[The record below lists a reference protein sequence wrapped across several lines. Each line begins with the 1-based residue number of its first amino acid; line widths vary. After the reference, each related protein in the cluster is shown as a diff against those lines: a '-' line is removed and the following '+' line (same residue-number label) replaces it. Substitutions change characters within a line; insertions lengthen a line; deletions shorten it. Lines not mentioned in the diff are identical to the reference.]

1 MDLRHPP
8 CLIMYERCSIDIK
21 IGLKRALT
29 CNKQD
34 VTRLSK
40 LNHRNNTTTPL
51 FLVSVMLLASISPIA
66 LANSSSSNNTT
77 NISAGNL
84 EDYDPLTEGN
94 RYLFTNDTAPIYSA
108 TSHLKKQWIEEG
120 YPNLVLPFS
129 QSYSNLKT
137 STRNCTNAWS
147 QGDTDTVPTASGSI
161 DATVQK
167 ISSNAAIFVENGK
180 ILSAT
185 TLNDITS
192 TFESTIYPTDTTY
205 FGSMPDVDNNCQ
217 LEIIIL
223 GIDGAGA
230 TGGYFAPGISSQR
243 ESVFIDVDDMSWRNT
258 ILAHELQHLLH
269 NARDPYEN
277 LWIDEGAAD
286 MAAYLCFGVTTTLAG
301 HANEWSQNSN
311 MSLRWWNQ
319 RIADYGAGFMFLM
332 YLADKLGGG
341 SAISSLVADTA
352 TGGAGIENLAA
363 NPQPGSISIGTTMSE
378 IYANFSAAV
387 TLDSQQGA
395 FGFSN
400 LDLSEACTAAFICK
414 VQKSGYND
422 QWANDWSSDSDA
434 VEGWGMRSY
443 KFSQGSGAPLNLMV
457 SPTQFGFEGIV
468 MSKESSTGTWSM
480 SQLRIDPASGA
491 GTGLV
496 YGFGNETDEVWLIT
510 WYESLVDDCDYNF
523 ASCGITTGSY
533 PEAAITVQAGL
544 ITDPAE
550 VEISAIENFDRD
562 GDNLDDSSRIDL
574 EVTSNAFFEILEVEV
589 NAYVN
594 NTVVDTLTFDITAG
608 NSIATEKSIWFT
620 PPEGGDWTYGV
631 KITDVTG
638 IVVDQAFALPVNV
651 ANMEPV
657 ASGSMATNITQTWLP
672 IAMYGSG
679 YDTWGFSQVNGT
691 FSHNETPIA
700 YFWDLGDNTS
710 SGLKNPVHSYLY
722 SGIYTVVLTVR
733 DKGGYFSEPQT
744 WTIVVD
750 DTSVPVPVISVDGI
764 VQDSE
769 LTLMTNQRVQFS
781 ALASQDNVPINE
793 MTFTWDWGD
802 GQIEQG
808 KGLAELGHAWVDGS
822 SDGIIYTLTL
832 TIDDGNQFIDYSI
845 YIRVLNRVPEQ
856 IFQQNLQTFTLTP
869 LEMPLVFEDQDGFI
883 VEYRWIFEEGVNTD
897 GSGMTLTS
905 DFTITESVEMNP
917 IVGWKDPGMK
927 NVTIEVT
934 DDDGNTSIANLQI
947 LVINQRPV
955 AIFSRPSDGDI
966 DTEYVFESL
975 SFDPDGDSSSMQ
987 IIWNISDFEEP
998 IYNVTSVYHT
1008 FTKPGLYRISLIVI
1022 DDKGQSSAE
1031 KSYTI
1036 RIENPLPIPK
1046 LEFRQPSLNG
1056 TSLNYIPS
1064 DEESATTITWQVP
1077 FTEDGG
1083 AFIAPNMPLLFDG
1096 SNSYDS
1102 DPIFENMNSN
1112 NIDDPEWNGITRWI
1126 WDFGDSSP
1134 QVEGLRVWHQ
1144 YQLPGIYEVTLTVV
1158 DGFEAGET
1166 NSTSMLV
1173 CVSRSPEI
1181 ITNDPT
1187 GLEYVIVGDIVN
1199 LEAIVIDIDIIDG
1212 IEAWMDTDINEDS
1225 DGDGNYQNDQ
1235 NRYLSVPATIE
1246 WDLNIAKDG
1255 LDNDGNTMN
1264 DFVWGEQ
1271 VWTLPEYQ
1279 PLIIR
1284 LQVCDGVDVCT
1295 SKQFEITVLGIEDN
1309 EGPLSI
1315 SDLTLKDFVPD
1326 TKSAGLLAL
1335 IATVLLLGWLIMR
1348 QKDEEELDAEERMET
1363 YDVQEVVKEGGLPG
1377 MDQHDPPPQP
1387 KYLTVEERRN
1397 KESGYIRPIRTRR
1410 K

>member
-1 MDLRHPP
+1 MSR
-8 CLIMYERCSIDIK
+8 
-21 IGLKRALT
+21 LKL
-29 CNKQD
+29 
-34 VTRLSK
+34 
-40 LNHRNNTTTPL
+40 RNNTTTPL
-51 FLVSVMLLASISPIA
+51 FLVSVMLLASISPITMA
-66 LANSSSSNNTT
+66 TASSDNNTIE
-77 NISAGNL
+77 ISIGNL
-84 EDYDPLTEGN
+84 EEFDPSTEGKK
-94 RYLFTNDTAPIYSA
+94 YMFTNDSKPVYSA
-108 TSHLKKQWIEEG
+108 TSFLKKQWIDEG
-120 YPNLVLPFS
+120 YPDLVLPFS
-129 QSYSNLKT
+129 QSYMNSKS

-147 QGDTDTVPTASGSI
+147 QGDTDTVPTSSGSI
-161 DATVQK
+161 EATVQK
-167 ISSNAAIFVENGK
+167 ISSNAAIFIENGQ

-185 TLNDITS
+185 TLNDIAS

-217 LEIIIL
+217 LEIVIHA
-223 GIDGAGA
+223 IDGGGGV
-230 TGGYFAPGISSQR
+230 GGYFAPGISSQR
-243 ESVFIDVDDMSWRNT
+243 EAVFVDVDDMSWRNT

-286 MAAYLCFGVTTTLAG
+286 MAAYLCFGVTSALTG
-301 HANEWSQNSN
+301 HANDWAQNSN
-311 MSLRWWNQ
+311 MSVRWWNQ

-341 SAISSLVADTA
+341 NAISNLVADTA

-363 NPQPGSISIGTTMSE
+363 NPQPGSVSIGTTMSE

-387 TLDSQQGA
+387 TLDSPQGA

-400 LDLSEACTAAFICK
+400 LDLSEACTSAFICK
-414 VQKSGYND
+414 AQKSGYND
-422 QWANDWSSDSDA
+422 QWVDDWTSNSDS

-457 SPTQFGFEGIV
+457 SPTQFGFEGVV
-468 MSKESSTGTWSM
+468 MSKESATGTWSM
-480 SQLRIDPASGA
+480 SKLRIDPSSGA

-496 YGFGNETDEVWLIT
+496 YGFGNITDEVWLIT

-550 VEISAIENFDRD
+550 IEISAIENFDRD

-574 EVTSNAFFEILEVEV
+574 EVTSNAFFEILEVEA
-589 NAYVN
+589 NAYLN
-594 NTVVDTLTFDITAG
+594 NTIVDTLTFDVTAG
-608 NSIATEKSIWFT
+608 NNVATEKSIWFT
-620 PPEGGDWTYGV
+620 PPEGGDWTYSV

-638 IVVDQAFALPVNV
+638 VVVDQAFALPENI

-672 IAMYGSG
+672 VAMYGSG
-679 YDTWGFSQVNGT
+679 YDVWGFSQINGT
-691 FSHNETPIA
+691 FSHNDTPIA
-700 YFWDLGDNTS
+700 YFWDLGDNTA
-710 SGLKNPVHSYLY
+710 SGLKNPTHSYLEI
-722 SGIYTVVLTVR
+722 GVYTIILTVKDR
-733 DKGGYFSEPQT
+733 GGYFSEPQS
-744 WTIVVD
+744 WTISVN
-750 DTSVPVPVISVDGI
+750 DTSVPIPIISVDGI

-781 ALASQDNVPINE
+781 ALSSQDNVPIDE
-793 MTFTWDWGD
+793 LTFTWNWGD

-822 SDGIIYTLTL
+822 ADGIIYTLTL

-845 YIRVLNRVPEQ
+845 YIKILNRVPEQ
-856 IFQQNLQTFTLTP
+856 IFEQNLQTFTLTP

-883 VEYRWIFEEGVNTD
+883 VEYRWTFEEGVNTD
-897 GSGMTLTS
+897 GSGMTITS
-905 DFTITESVEMNP
+905 DYSITESIEPNP
-917 IVGWKDPGMK
+917 IIGWKEPGLK
-927 NVTIEVT
+927 NISLEVT
-934 DDDGNTSIANLQI
+934 DDDGNSSIALLQV

-955 AIFSRPSDGDI
+955 AVFARPSDGQV
-966 DTEYVFESL
+966 DTEYIFESL
-975 SFDPDGDSSSMQ
+975 SFDPDGNTSSMQ
-987 IIWNISDFEEP
+987 IIWNLSDFDEP
-998 IYNVTSVYHT
+998 VYNVTSLYHT
-1008 FTKPGLYRISLIVI
+1008 FTKPGLYSISLIVI
-1022 DDKGQSSAE
+1022 DEMGVESAE

-1036 RIENPLPIPK
+1036 RIDNPLPVPK
-1046 LEFRQPSLNG
+1046 LEFRQPSQNG

-1064 DEESATTITWQVP
+1064 NEENDITITWQIP
-1077 FTEDGG
+1077 FTENGG
-1083 AFIAPNMPLLFDG
+1083 AFLAPNMPLLFDG
-1096 SNSYDS
+1096 SSSYDS
-1102 DPIFENMNSN
+1102 DPMFENMNSN
-1112 NIDDPEWNGITRWI
+1112 NRDDPEWNGITRWI
-1126 WDFGDSSP
+1126 WNFGDSSP
-1134 QVEGLRVWHQ
+1134 QVEGEKVWHQ
-1144 YQLPGIYEVTLTVV
+1144 YQLPGVYEVTLTVV

-1173 CVSRSPEI
+1173 YISRSPEI

-1187 GLEYVIVGDIVN
+1187 GLEYVLVGDIVD
-1199 LEAIVIDIDIIDG
+1199 LSAEVIDLDILDG
-1212 IEAWMDTDINEDS
+1212 IDAWMDTDTSIDS
-1225 DGDGNYQNDQ
+1225 DEDGDFGNDRD
-1235 NRYLSVPATIE
+1235 RYLSSSPTVE
-1246 WDLNIAKDG
+1246 WDLNIANDG

-1271 VWTLPEYQ
+1271 VWPLPEYQ
-1279 PLIIR
+1279 PLVII

-1295 SKQFEITVLGIEDN
+1295 TKQFEITVLSIEDDN
-1309 EGPLSI
+1309 GPLSI

-1326 TKSAGLLAL
+1326 AESAGLLAL

-1348 QKDEEELDAEERMET
+1348 QKDEEEMDAEGRMET

-1377 MDQHDPPPQP
+1377 MDQHNPPPQP
-1387 KYLTVEERRN
+1387 KYLTIEERRS

>member
-1 MDLRHPP
+1 M
-8 CLIMYERCSIDIK
+8 
-21 IGLKRALT
+21 
-29 CNKQD
+29 
-34 VTRLSK
+34 RLSI
-40 LNHRNNTTTPL
+40 LNQRNSTTTPL
-51 FLVSVMLLASISPIA
+51 FLVTVMLLASISPIA
-66 LANSSSSNNTT
+66 LANSSEDNSTT
-77 NISAGNL
+77 NLSAGNL
-84 EDYDPLTEGN
+84 EGFDPSTEGKK
-94 RYLFTNDTAPIYSA
+94 YLFTNDTEPVYSA

-129 QSYSNLKT
+129 QSYTNSKS
-137 STRNCTNAWS
+137 STRNCTNEWS
-147 QGDTDTVPTASGSI
+147 QGDTDTVPTSNGNI

-167 ISSNAAIFVENGK
+167 ISSNAAIFLENGK

-185 TLNDITS
+185 TLNDIAS
-192 TFESTIYPTDTTY
+192 TFESTIYPTDTSY

-217 LEIIIL
+217 LEIVIL
-223 GIDGAGA
+223 GIDGGGGI
-230 TGGYFAPGISSQR
+230 GGYFAPGISSQR
-243 ESVFIDVDDMSWRNT
+243 ESIFVDVDDMNWRNT

-286 MAAYLCFGVTTTLAG
+286 MAAYLCFGVTDTLSG
-301 HANEWSQNSN
+301 HANEWAQNSN

-341 SAISSLVADTA
+341 NAISSLVADTA

-363 NPQPGSISIGTTMSE
+363 NPQPGSVSIGTTMSE

-387 TLDSQQGA
+387 TLDSPQGA

-414 VQKSGYND
+414 AQKSGYND
-422 QWANDWSSDSDA
+422 QWVDDWISNSDS

-443 KFSQGSGAPLNLMV
+443 KFAQGSGAPLNMMI
-457 SPTQFGFEGIV
+457 SPTQFGFEGII

-480 SQLRIDPASGA
+480 NELRIDPASGA

-589 NAYVN
+589 NAYLN

-608 NSIATEKSIWFT
+608 NSVASEKSIWFT
-620 PPEGGDWTYGV
+620 PPEGGDWTYSV

-638 IVVDQAFALPVNV
+638 IIVDQAFSLPVNV

-679 YDTWGFSQVNGT
+679 YDTWGFGQINGT

-700 YFWDLGDNTS
+700 YFWDLGDNTD
-710 SGLKNPVHSYLY
+710 SGLKNPIHSYLN
-722 SGIYTVVLTVR
+722 SGVYTVILTVK
-733 DKGGYFSEPQT
+733 DKGGYFSEPQS
-744 WTIVVD
+744 WTIVVN
-750 DTSVPVPVISVDGI
+750 DTSVPIPVITVDGVI
-764 VQDSE
+764 QDSE
-769 LTLMTNQRVQFS
+769 LTLLTNQRVQFS
-781 ALASQDNVPINE
+781 ALSSQDNVPINE

-808 KGLAELGHAWVDGS
+808 KGLAELGHSWVDGS

-845 YIRVLNRVPEQ
+845 YIRVLNRIPEQ
-856 IFQQNLQTFTLTP
+856 IFEQNLQTFTLTP

-883 VEYRWIFEEGVNTD
+883 VEYHWTFEEGVNTD

-905 DFTITESVEMNP
+905 DYSVTESLEQNP
-917 IVGWKDPGMK
+917 IIGWKEPGLK
-927 NVTIEVT
+927 NVTLEVT
-934 DDDGNTSIANLQI
+934 DDDGNTSIAILQV

-955 AIFSRPSDGDI
+955 AIFARPSDGNI
-966 DTEYVFESL
+966 DTEYIFESL
-975 SFDPDGDSSSMQ
+975 SFDPDGNSSSMQ
-987 IIWNISDFEEP
+987 IIWNISDFQESV
-998 IYNVTSVYHT
+998 YNVTSVYHT
-1008 FTKPGLYRISLIVI
+1008 FTKPGLYRISLVVI
-1022 DDKGQSSAE
+1022 DEKGQPSAE

-1064 DEESATTITWQVP
+1064 NEDSVTTITWQVP
-1077 FTEDGG
+1077 FTENGG

-1096 SNSYDS
+1096 SSSYDS

-1134 QVEGLRVWHQ
+1134 QAEGVEVWHQ
-1144 YQLPGIYEVTLTVV
+1144 YQLSGIYVVKLTVV

-1173 CVSRSPEI
+1173 YVSRSPEI
-1181 ITNDPT
+1181 TTNDPT
-1187 GLEYVIVGDIVN
+1187 GMEYVIVGDIVN
-1199 LEAIVIDIDIIDG
+1199 LEAIVIDKDIIDG

-1225 DGDGNYQNDQ
+1225 DGDGNYQNDED
-1235 NRYLSVPATIE
+1235 RYLSSPATIQ
-1246 WDLNIAKDG
+1246 WDLNIANDG

-1271 VWTLPEYQ
+1271 VWELPEYQ
-1279 PLIIR
+1279 PLIILLR
-1284 LQVCDGVDVCT
+1284 VCDGVDVCT

-1309 EGPLSI
+1309 DGPLSI
-1315 SDLTLKDFVPD
+1315 SDLTLKDFIPD
-1326 TKSAGLLAL
+1326 AGSAGLLAL
-1335 IATVLLLGWLIMR
+1335 VAIVLILGWLIMR
-1348 QKDEEELDAEERMET
+1348 QKDEEELDAGERMET

-1377 MDQHDPPPQP
+1377 MDQHNPPPQP
-1387 KYLTVEERRN
+1387 KYLTVEERRS

>member
-1 MDLRHPP
+1 
-8 CLIMYERCSIDIK
+8 MYERCSIDVK

-34 VTRLSK
+34 VPRLTA
-40 LNHRNNTTTPL
+40 LNLQNNTTTPL
-51 FLVSVMLLASISPIA
+51 FLVSVLLIASISPIA
-66 LANSSSSNNTT
+66 MATT
-77 NISAGNL
+77 SLEYSTADISAGNL
-84 EDYDPLTEGN
+84 DEFDPSIEGN
-94 RYLFTNDTAPIYSA
+94 QYMFTNKSEPVYSA
-108 TSHLKKQWIEEG
+108 TSHLKKQWIEDG

-129 QSYSNLKT
+129 HSYTNSRA
-137 STRNCTNAWS
+137 STRNCTNSWN
-147 QGDTDTVPTASGSI
+147 QGDVDTIPTSSGNI
-161 DATVQK
+161 IATVQK
-167 ISSNAAIFVENGK
+167 ISSNAAIFIENGQ

-185 TLNDITS
+185 SLNDLAS
-192 TFESTIYPTDTTY
+192 TFESTIYPTDTNY

-217 LEIIIL
+217 LEIVIL
-223 GIDGAGA
+223 GIDGGGG

-243 ESVFIDVDDMSWRNT
+243 ESIFIDVDDMSWRNT

-286 MAAYLCFGVTTTLAG
+286 MAAYLCFGVTSTLSG
-301 HANEWSQNSN
+301 HANDWAQNSN
-311 MSLRWWNQ
+311 MSVRWWNQ

-378 IYANFSAAV
+378 IYANFSIAV
-387 TLDSQQGA
+387 TLDSPQGA

-414 VQKSGYND
+414 AQKSGYND
-422 QWANDWSSDSDA
+422 QWVVDWSSNSDS

-443 KFSQGSGAPLNLMV
+443 KFAQGSGAPLNLMV
-457 SPTQFGFEGIV
+457 SPTQFGFEGVV
-468 MSKESSTGTWSM
+468 MSKESATGTWSM
-480 SQLRIDPASGA
+480 NKLRIDPASGA

-496 YGFGNETDEVWLIT
+496 YGFGNTTDEIWLIT
-510 WYESLVDDCDYNF
+510 WYESLVSDCDYNF

-550 VEISAIENFDRD
+550 VEISTIENFDRD

-574 EVTSNAFFEILEVEV
+574 QVTSNAFFEILEVEA
-589 NAYVN
+589 NAYLN
-594 NTVVDTLTFDITAG
+594 NSIIDTLTFDITAG
-608 NSIATEKSIWFT
+608 NSVASEKSIWFT
-620 PPEGGDWTYGV
+620 PPEGGDWTYSV

-638 IVVDQAFALPVNV
+638 VVVDQAFALPENI

-679 YDTWGFSQVNGT
+679 YDAWGFSQINGT

-710 SGLKNPVHSYLY
+710 SGLKNPTHSYLET
-722 SGIYTVVLTVR
+722 GLYTVVLTVE
-733 DKGGYFSEPQT
+733 DKGGYFSAPQS
-744 WTIVVD
+744 WIISVN
-750 DTSVPVPVISVDGI
+750 DTSVPVPVISVDGV

-769 LTLMTNQRVQFS
+769 LILMTNQRVQFS
-781 ALASQDNVPINE
+781 ALSSQDNVPINE
-793 MTFTWDWGD
+793 MIFTWNWGD

-822 SDGIIYTLTL
+822 ADGIVHTLTL

-845 YIRVLNRVPEQ
+845 YIKILNRVPQQ
-856 IFQQNLQTFTLTP
+856 IFEQTLQTFTLTP
-869 LEMPLVFEDQDGFI
+869 LEMPIVFEDQDGFI
-883 VEYRWIFEEGVNTD
+883 VEYRWSFNEGVNTD

-905 DFTITESVEMNP
+905 DYSITESVEQNP
-917 IVGWKDPGMK
+917 IIGWKEPGLK
-927 NVTIEVT
+927 NITLEVT
-934 DDDGNTSIANLQI
+934 DDDGNTSTASLQV

-955 AIFSRPSDGDI
+955 AVFARPSDGQI

-975 SFDPDGDSSSMQ
+975 SFDPDGNSSSMQ

-998 IYNVTSVYHT
+998 VYNVTSVYHT

-1022 DDKGQSSAE
+1022 DEVGLPSAE

-1036 RIENPLPIPK
+1036 RIDNPLPVPI
-1046 LEFRQPSLNG
+1046 LEFRQPSMNG
-1056 TSLNYIPS
+1056 TALDHIPS
-1064 DEESATTITWQVP
+1064 VESMVTWQVP
-1077 FTEDGG
+1077 FTENGG
-1083 AFIAPNMPLLFDG
+1083 AFIAPSMPLLFDG
-1096 SNSYDS
+1096 AKSYDS
-1102 DPIFENMNSN
+1102 DPMFENMVSN
-1112 NIDDPEWNGITRWI
+1112 NQEDPEWNGITRWI

-1134 QVEGLRVWHQ
+1134 QEEGFEVWHQ
-1144 YQLPGIYEVTLTVV
+1144 YQLPGTYVVKLTVV

-1166 NSTSMLV
+1166 NSTSMIV
-1173 CVSRSPEI
+1173 YVSRSPEI

-1187 GLEYVIVGDIVN
+1187 GLEYVIVGDIVA
-1199 LEAIVIDIDIIDG
+1199 LDVEVIDIDIIDG
-1212 IEAWMDTDINEDS
+1212 IEAWLDTDISVDS
-1225 DGDGNYQNDQ
+1225 DGDGDYENDQ
-1235 NRYLSVPATIE
+1235 NQYLSRSPTIQ
-1246 WDLNIAKDG
+1246 WDLNIARDG

-1264 DFVWGEQ
+1264 DFVWGDQ
-1271 VWTLPEYQ
+1271 IWSLPEYQ
-1279 PLIIR
+1279 PLVI
-1284 LQVCDGVDVCT
+1284 LVQVCDGVNVCIT
-1295 SKQFEITVLGIEDN
+1295 KQFEITVLGIEEDS
-1309 EGPLSI
+1309 GPLSI
-1315 SDLTLKDFVPD
+1315 SDLTWEDFVPD
-1326 TKSAGLLAL
+1326 AESAGLLAL

-1348 QKDEEELDAEERMET
+1348 QKDEEELDAEGRKET
-1363 YDVQEVVKEGGLPG
+1363 YDVQEVVNEGGLPG
-1377 MDQHDPPPQP
+1377 MDQHNPPPQP
-1387 KYLTVEERRN
+1387 KYLTTEERRN